1 MKRHIIAGIAAAV
14 FLTGALGCCKAQKE
28 SSALASA
35 SKVPN
40 ITLNNGV
47 EMPQFGLGTFM
58 LDDNNGEAYEA
69 VLTALKAGYRHIDT
83 AHAYRN
89 ERSIGRAV
97 KDSGVPREEI
107 WITSKLWPNEYGEG
121 VTAQALDRMLS
132 RLGVEYIDLVY
143 LHQPVGEVKGAWKD
157 LEKAQKEGKVRALG
171 ISNFD
176 KDEVLFEDFMLSV
189 SVKPQIMQLE
199 CHPYAQR
206 VDWQKRLKENDIR
219 QENWYPLGGRQSGGL
234 LLRDPVINE
243 IAKTHGKSAAQIIIR
258 WHIQEGFSVI
268 PGASDPGYIK
278 ENIDVF
284 DFELSPSEMEK
295 IRALNTEKRIF
306 DVPFEQQK
314 DNYLKMKLE
323 D

>member
-28 SSALASA
+28 SSAPALA

-107 WITSKLWPNEYGEG
+107 WITSKLWPNEYGED

-143 LHQPVGEVKGAWKD
+143 LHQPVGDVKGAWKD

-176 KDEVLFEDFMLSV
+176 KDEALFEDFMLSV

-219 QENWYPLGGRQSGGL
+219 QENWYLLGGRQSGGL
-234 LLRDPVINE
+234 LLRDPVISE
-243 IAKTHGKSAAQIIIR
+243 IAETHGKSAAQIIIR

-295 IRALNTEKRIF
+295 SAL
-306 DVPFEQQK
+306 
-314 DNYLKMKLE
+314 
-323 D
+323 

>member
-97 KDSGVPREEI
+97 KDSGIPREEI

-121 VTAQALDRMLS
+121 VTAQALDKMLS

-143 LHQPVGEVKGAWKD
+143 LHQPVGDVKGAWKD

-176 KDEVLFEDFMLSV
+176 KDEALFEDFMLSV

-206 VDWQKRLKENDIR
+206 LDWQKRLKENDIR